1 MKLNKSTSIQS
12 KSNPIQPLKLLST
25 LNIEFNFIQE
35 NKKKLFH
42 FSFSLLNSFLH
53 TNVSVKSIQ
62 RKTILSTFMLRLS
75 SARVSLLTTIYTRF
89 YYRQET
95 TTRQHFLRMSS

>member
-1 MKLNKSTSIQS
+1 MYKSVKYKNELYKFNVYETKQI
-12 KSNPIQPLKLLST
+12 NLQPLKLLPT

-75 SARVSLLTTIYTRF
+75 SARVSLLTMYNIHTLLI
-89 YYRQET
+89 
-95 TTRQHFLRMSS
+95 